1 MFVEICMQIHSLVF
15 ALISRQI
22 NKKKVCENNLLCT
35 GNKVCCKI
43 SSSGGRLTPHPLRTV
58 LTTADLLIKEIYE
71 NREKCYIRRKI
82 SAQCNV

>member
-35 GNKVCCKI
+35 GNKVW
-43 SSSGGRLTPHPLRTV
+43 
-58 LTTADLLIKEIYE
+58 
-71 NREKCYIRRKI
+71 
-82 SAQCNV
+82 